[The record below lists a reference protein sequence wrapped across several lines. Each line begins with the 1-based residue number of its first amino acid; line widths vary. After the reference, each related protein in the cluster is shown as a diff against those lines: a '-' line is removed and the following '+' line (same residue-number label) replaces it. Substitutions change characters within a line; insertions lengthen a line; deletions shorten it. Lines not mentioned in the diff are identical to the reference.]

1 MLVPMANILNDAKR
15 GRYGVVAPN
24 VLNMETIQAIFEA
37 AKELRAP
44 IIIDYA
50 GAEHIEIISE
60 ITRFYAQKH
69 PEAVVALNFDHGSKY
84 EDIIRAIRA
93 GFTSVMIDRSTLP
106 YDENVAE
113 VKEIVKIAHAVGVS
127 VEAELGH
134 VGLGYEYGETRDKG
148 LTNPGE
154 AVRFIK
160 ETNVDCLAVA
170 IGTSHGT
177 YKGVPYLD
185 FQLLKELNSL
195 IDIPLVLHGSS
206 GTGDE
211 NLKTAVQMGIQKVNL
226 FTDLSMAGIE
236 RLKQYLGTKFSNMDH
251 DKELGELGIKSVN
264 LYDAFYEAVK
274 GYKAELMHYIKLF
287 GSNGKA

>member
-1 MLVPMANILNDAKR
+1 MLVPMVNILNDAKR

-24 VLNMETIQAIFEA
+24 VLNMETIQVTFEA

-44 IIIDYA
+44 IITNYA

-60 ITRFYAQKH
+60 ITRFYAQKY
-69 PEAVVALNFDHGSKY
+69 PEVVVALNFDHGFKY

-106 YDENVAE
+106 YEENVAE

-134 VGLGYEYGETRDKG
+134 VGMGYEYEETRDLG
-148 LTNPGE
+148 LTEPEE
-154 AVRFIK
+154 AVRYIK

-177 YKGVPYLD
+177 YKGTPHLD
-185 FQLLKELNSL
+185 FELLEELNSL
-195 IDIPLVLHGSS
+195 IDIPLVLHGGS
-206 GTGDE
+206 GTGDK
-211 NLKTAVQMGIQKVNL
+211 NLRRAVKTGIQKVNL
-226 FTDLSMAGIE
+226 LQI
-236 RLKQYLGTKFSNMDH
+236 
-251 DKELGELGIKSVN
+251 
-264 LYDAFYEAVK
+264 
-274 GYKAELMHYIKLF
+274 
-287 GSNGKA
+287 